1 MRFKNMR
8 RAHGLENVSGR
19 NVSSALIM
27 ATTMMYIRLLAIFL
41 CLTGVWVYSHGTGS
55 HIGQRQE

>member
-1 MRFKNMR
+1 MR

-27 ATTMMYIRLLAIFL
+27 ATTMMYIRLLGIFL